1 MKKSF
6 PRASRFKTPR
16 PPRQARKKRRAP
28 PGSPPGTLAHDPSAH
43 SPVIRAIAYGPDSME
58 EQDIT
63 DVDDLQGFLKG
74 WPVTWVNVDGLAD
87 QKIIRHLGKIF
98 DIHDLALEDIVN
110 LHQRPKVEE
119 YDDHIFI
126 VTKMGSI
133 QAPAAHEQ
141 VSLFLG
147 KNYVL
152 TFQECPGDAFEP
164 VRERL
169 HSQRGEIRKA
179 GADYLAYAL
188 IDAVIDGYFP
198 ILEHYGDLVEDAED
212 AVLLNPG
219 IDLVT
224 HLHSL
229 RRDLFNLRRAIW
241 PQRDMINVLI
251 RDSSPL
257 ISESTHVYLRDC
269 YDHTVQLLDLTE
281 TYREITA
288 GLFELYLSSVST
300 KMNEVMKFLTL
311 IATVFIPLGFI
322 AGLYG
327 MNFDP
332 KASPW
337 NMPEL
342 GWAWGYPF
350 ALALMSAVGLGLVY
364 LFYRRGW
371 LGTRR
376 IHQKDPLNSD
386 GVSGPADGPQL

>member
-1 MKKSF
+1 
-6 PRASRFKTPR
+6 
-16 PPRQARKKRRAP
+16 
-28 PGSPPGTLAHDPSAH
+28 
-43 SPVIRAIAYGPDSME
+43 VIRVTAYGPDNIE
-58 EQDIT
+58 EKEIT
-63 DVDDLQGFLKG
+63 DVDDLQGFLEV

-87 QKIIRHLGKIF
+87 LDVIRQFGNMFGLHN
-98 DIHDLALEDIVN
+98 LALEDVVN
-110 LHQRPKVEE
+110 LHQRPKTEE
-119 YDDHIFI
+119 YDDNIFI

-133 QAPAAHEQ
+133 DTPSAPEQ
-141 VSLFLG
+141 VSMFLG

-152 TFQECPGDAFEP
+152 TFQERPGDAFEP
-164 VRERL
+164 VRARL
-169 HSQRGEIRKA
+169 RGRRGKIREA
-179 GADYLAYAL
+179 GADYLTYAL
-188 IDAVIDGYFP
+188 LDAAIDGYFP
-198 ILEHYGDLVEDAED
+198 VLEHYGDLVEDAEN

-219 IDLVT
+219 IDLMT
-224 HLHSL
+224 HLHTL
-229 RRDLFNLRRAIW
+229 RRDLFNVRRTIW
-241 PQRDMINVLI
+241 PQRDMINALI

-350 ALALMSAVGLGLVY
+350 ALGLMSAVGLGLVY
-364 LFYRRGW
+364 FFYRRGW
-371 LGTRR
+371 LGTTQR
-376 IHQKDPLNSD
+376 IRSKDS
-386 GVSGPADGPQL
+386 

>member
-1 MKKSF
+1 M
-6 PRASRFKTPR
+6 
-16 PPRQARKKRRAP
+16 
-28 PGSPPGTLAHDPSAH
+28 
-43 SPVIRAIAYGPDSME
+43 IRVTAYGPDNIE
-58 EQDIT
+58 EKEIT
-63 DVDDLQGFLKG
+63 DVDDLQGFLEV

-87 QKIIRHLGKIF
+87 LDVIRQFGNMFGLHN
-98 DIHDLALEDIVN
+98 LALEDVVN
-110 LHQRPKVEE
+110 LHQRPKTEE
-119 YDDHIFI
+119 YDDNIFI

-133 QAPAAHEQ
+133 DTPSAPEQ
-141 VSLFLG
+141 VSMFLG

-152 TFQECPGDAFEP
+152 TFQERPGDAFEP
-164 VRERL
+164 VRARL
-169 HSQRGEIRKA
+169 RGRRGKIREA
-179 GADYLAYAL
+179 GADYLTYAL
-188 IDAVIDGYFP
+188 LDAAIDGYFP
-198 ILEHYGDLVEDAED
+198 VLEHYGDLVEDAEN

-219 IDLVT
+219 IDLMT
-224 HLHSL
+224 HLHTL
-229 RRDLFNLRRAIW
+229 RRDLFNVRRTIW
-241 PQRDMINVLI
+241 PQRDMINALI

-350 ALALMSAVGLGLVY
+350 ALGLMSAVGLGLVY
-364 LFYRRGW
+364 FFYRRGW
-371 LGTRR
+371 LGTTQR
-376 IHQKDPLNSD
+376 IRSKDS
-386 GVSGPADGPQL
+386 